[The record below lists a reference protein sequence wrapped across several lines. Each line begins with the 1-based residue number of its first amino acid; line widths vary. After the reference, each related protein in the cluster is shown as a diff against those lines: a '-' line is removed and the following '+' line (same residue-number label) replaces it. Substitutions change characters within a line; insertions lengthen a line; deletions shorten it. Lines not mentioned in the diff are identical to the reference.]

1 MVNASPA
8 RQAKSARQWELA
20 HGQAVVEWMHTSGVA
35 QRMLA
40 DVCAAVDMTVDWLV
54 GNNVGTAR
62 RVITEFPNV
71 LSNCDSIDFDTM
83 EQALAYLILHLP
95 DRYTR
100 AFQVLER
107 LLVNGTL
114 PLGKNDNFATIDIGA
129 GPGPGIFAVRS
140 FYAALSHYVSCHD
153 PSWHVA
159 TLGRSHIVEKSWAMP
174 WVMHRFAEALHGAE
188 RYPFG
193 TVEAACLGEPN
204 PCVRELERS
213 RTSFGADYTD
223 FAELDIR
230 KEHNLAQR
238 SQANELYD
246 DDSWGLG
253 YWIADRPSGYALAV
267 MMNFF
272 TTDDAIPR
280 FSQAID
286 KLMRGSLVPGGTI
299 LALGAAHNNYENIY
313 CELDRRARA
322 AHLTVLNGFDGPM
335 KAGSR
340 QEELDTLS
348 VLTRTV

>member
-1 MVNASPA
+1 MTRYHGTVSESPT

-35 QRMLA
+35 QRMIA
-40 DVCAAVDMTVDWLV
+40 DVCTAVDVTVDWLV
-54 GNNVGTAR
+54 QDDAGTAR
-62 RVITEFPNV
+62 RVIAEFPNV
-71 LSNCDSIDFDTM
+71 LSRCDSIDFDTK

-107 LLVNGTL
+107 LLVNGAL
-114 PLGKNDNFATIDIGA
+114 PVGKNDNFAAIDIGA
-129 GPGPGIFAVRS
+129 GPGPGIFAIRS
-140 FYAALSHYVSCHD
+140 FYVALSHYVGCHD

-159 TLGRSHIVEKSWAMP
+159 TLGRSHIVERSWAMP
-174 WVMHRFAEALHGAE
+174 WVMHRFAEALHLAE
-188 RYPFG
+188 RG
-193 TVEAACLGEPN
+193 QLSIAEAVCPGEPN
-204 PCVRELERS
+204 PCARELERS

-223 FAELDIR
+223 FSELDIR

-246 DDSWGLG
+246 DDDNPWGLV
-253 YWIADRPSGYALAV
+253 YRIVDRPSSYALAV
-267 MMNFF
+267 MMNFL

-299 LALGAAHNNYENIY
+299 LVLGATHNNYENIY
-313 CELDRRARA
+313 RELDRRARA
-322 AHLTVLNGFDGPM
+322 AHLTVLKGFEEPM
-335 KAGSR
+335 QAGTPAR
-340 QEELDTLS
+340 
-348 VLTRTV
+348 